1 MASKVNL
8 DVSEKL
14 DITCRKGDTFA
25 LTVTLKDSS
34 GTALAL
40 VTDSYKFLMQ
50 VWSTGKRSLSPV
62 IGSTNLGKKVEN
74 SFEEFVIDDSGNVTI
89 LATSSTMRNLN
100 AGRYTYDLQYTL
112 PTTSGV
118 DTHTTVLRGSFTVN
132 DDISKSL

>member
-34 GTALAL
+34 GTALTL

-50 VWSTGKRSLSPV
+50 VWPTGKRAQTPI
-62 IGSTNLGKKVEN
+62 IGSTNLGRKVEN

-89 LATSSTMRNLN
+89 SATSATMRNIN
-100 AGRYTYDLQYTL
+100 AGRYTYDLQYVL

-118 DTHTTVLRGSFTVN
+118 DTHTTILRGSFIVN